1 MQTKVEGDVT
11 ACEQRVL
18 EKMGKMHSD
27 MAAVVEEQQKLN
39 ALRGEELRA
48 MLEGTTE
55 VREPREGC
63 KRSSSL

>member
-1 MQTKVEGDVT
+1 MT

-18 EKMGKMHSD
+18 ERMGKMHSD

-48 MLEGTTE
+48 MLEGATE
-55 VREPREGC
+55 VGGTWEGGGRM
-63 KRSSSL
+63 KGAMVT